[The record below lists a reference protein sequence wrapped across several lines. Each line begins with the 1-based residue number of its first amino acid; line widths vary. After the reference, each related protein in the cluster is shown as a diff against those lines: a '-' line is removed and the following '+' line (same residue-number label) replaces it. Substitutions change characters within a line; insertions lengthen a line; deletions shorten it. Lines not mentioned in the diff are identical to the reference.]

1 MLVLVAFPIRFDF
14 SPFKKEFCLTFSFS
28 LNDVVLIQ
36 LLMRGTSDIPDID
49 EILLQQD

>member
-1 MLVLVAFPIRFDF
+1 MLVLWHFQLGLIF

-36 LLMRGTSDIPDID
+36 LLMRGTSDIPEID